1 MSEDKFLSDYSPRDA
16 VWDTQR
22 TLTDSVG
29 GIYQTAAEFERYAL
43 RMASCSGLLRFGW
56 STIMETG
63 ETRLRLRSAQF
74 CRVRHCPVCQWKNPH
89 VASPFLSGSTENR
102 CGLPV
107 FPMVVSDVNC
117 QELRDR

>member
-1 MSEDKFLSDYSPRDA
+1 MSEDKFLSDYSP
-16 VWDTQR
+16 VMQFGDTQR

-63 ETRLRLRSAQF
+63 NAPT
-74 CRVRHCPVCQWKNPH
+74 
-89 VASPFLSGSTENR
+89 AS
-102 CGLPV
+102 
-107 FPMVVSDVNC
+107 
-117 QELRDR
+117 

>member
-29 GIYQTAAEFERYAL
+29 GIYQIAAEFERYAL

-63 ETRLRLRSAQF
+63 ETA
-74 CRVRHCPVCQWKNPH
+74 PT
-89 VASPFLSGSTENR
+89 AS
-102 CGLPV
+102 
-107 FPMVVSDVNC
+107 
-117 QELRDR
+117 

>member
-43 RMASCSGLLRFGW
+43 RMASCSGLLRF
-56 STIMETG
+56 
-63 ETRLRLRSAQF
+63 
-74 CRVRHCPVCQWKNPH
+74 
-89 VASPFLSGSTENR
+89 
-102 CGLPV
+102 
-107 FPMVVSDVNC
+107 
-117 QELRDR
+117 

>member
-1 MSEDKFLSDYSPRDA
+1 

-56 STIMETG
+56 STSMETG

-74 CRVRHCPVCQWKNPH
+74 CRVRHCPVCQWRR
-89 VASPFLSGSTENR
+89 T
-102 CGLPV
+102 
-107 FPMVVSDVNC
+107 
-117 QELRDR
+117 

>member
-63 ETRLRLRSAQF
+63 ETRLRLRSAILP
-74 CRVRHCPVCQWKNPH
+74 CPSLPC
-89 VASPFLSGSTENR
+89 
-102 CGLPV
+102 LPV
-107 FPMVVSDVNC
+107 EKNLMWQARFYQALPKIVVDYPSSDVVSDVNC

>member
-74 CRVRHCPVCQWKNPH
+74 CRVRHCPVCQWRRT
-89 VASPFLSGSTENR
+89 S
-102 CGLPV
+102 CGKPV
-107 FPMVVSDVNC
+107 FIRLYRKSLWITRLPDGC
-117 QELRDR
+117 F